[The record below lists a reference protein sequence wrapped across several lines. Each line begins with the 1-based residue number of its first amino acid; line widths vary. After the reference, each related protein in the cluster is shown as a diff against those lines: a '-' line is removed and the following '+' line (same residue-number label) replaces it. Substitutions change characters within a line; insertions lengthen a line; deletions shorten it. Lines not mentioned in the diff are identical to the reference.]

1 MTNPSPACLL
11 LVALESSSAAV
22 SSSLSS
28 ARSRETRAGEE
39 FTSAAVTWL
48 VPPSGPI
55 WLEVDVVLLLEE
67 VVEGG
72 EGRGLKKH
80 VYNKQER
87 RTTSRSFI
95 IISIT

>member
-1 MTNPSPACLL
+1 MPACLL
-11 LVALESSSAAV
+11 LVALESSSSAAT
-22 SSSLSS
+22 SSSCSS

-67 VVEGG
+67 EVVEGG
-72 EGRGLKKH
+72 EWGGA
-80 VYNKQER
+80 
-87 RTTSRSFI
+87 
-95 IISIT
+95 

>member
-1 MTNPSPACLL
+1 MPARLL
-11 LVALESSSAAV
+11 LVALESSAA
-22 SSSLSS
+22 SSSCST

-72 EGRGLKKH
+72 EWGGA
-80 VYNKQER
+80 
-87 RTTSRSFI
+87 
-95 IISIT
+95 